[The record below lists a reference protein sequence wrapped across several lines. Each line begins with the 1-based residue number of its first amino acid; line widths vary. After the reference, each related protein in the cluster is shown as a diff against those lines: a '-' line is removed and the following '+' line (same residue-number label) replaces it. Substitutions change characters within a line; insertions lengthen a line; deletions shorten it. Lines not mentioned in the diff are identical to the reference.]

1 MTPQELKA
9 RFAELYDEMKEGKD
23 VSKMIVFGTAFTQ
36 MFDKVATAHP
46 DIAAATLE
54 YLTSMEYN
62 NFVTPAEA
70 TMIATKFIN
79 DDMAISGASQPSKGP
94 HWSMETLRTFLASK
108 GLPLEEKPYYN
119 WPALWLTVNMEYSDY
134 AEAFA
139 KLMGAKDNESLAT
152 ASYTMAVKK
161 LKDRDRSRFIRD
173 YFYLDE

>member
-1 MTPQELKA
+1 MTAQEMKA
-9 RFAELYDEMKEGKD
+9 QFTELYNNMKEGKD
-23 VSKMIVFGTAFTQ
+23 VSKMIAFGTAFSQ

-54 YLTSMEYN
+54 FLSSMEYH

-70 TMIATKFIN
+70 TMVATKFIN

-94 HWSMETLRTFLASK
+94 HWSMETLRTFLSAK
-108 GLPLEEKPYYN
+108 GLPTEEKPYYN

-161 LKDRDRSRFIRD
+161 LKDRDRPKFIRE
-173 YFYLDE
+173 YFDLDE

>member
-1 MTPQELKA
+1 MNSQELKA
-9 RFAELYDEMKEGKD
+9 RYAELYEEMKQSKD

-54 YLTSMEYN
+54 FLASMEYN
-62 NFVTPAEA
+62 NYVTQAEA
-70 TMIATKFIN
+70 AEVASHFIN

-94 HWSMETLRTFLASK
+94 HWSMETLRTFLTSK
-108 GLPLEEKPYYN
+108 GLPTEDKPYYN
-119 WPALWLTVNMEYSDY
+119 WPALWLAVNMEYSDY

-139 KLMGAKDNESLAT
+139 KLTGAKDNESLAT

-161 LKDRDRSRFIRD
+161 LKDRDRPKFIRE
-173 YFYLDE
+173 YFNLT

>member
-1 MTPQELKA
+1 
-9 RFAELYDEMKEGKD
+9 
-23 VSKMIVFGTAFTQ
+23 

-54 YLTSMEYN
+54 FLSSMEYN

-70 TMIATKFIN
+70 TMVATKFIN

-108 GLPLEEKPYYN
+108 GLPTEEKPYYN

-134 AEAFA
+134 AEVFA

-161 LKDRDRSRFIRD
+161 LKDRDRPKFIRE
-173 YFYLDE
+173 YFNLT

>member
-1 MTPQELKA
+1 MNAQEMKA
-9 RFAELYDEMKEGKD
+9 QFTELYNNMKEGKD
-23 VSKMIVFGTAFTQ
+23 VSKMIVFGTAFSL

-70 TMIATKFIN
+70 
-79 DDMAISGASQPSKGP
+79 
-94 HWSMETLRTFLASK
+94 
-108 GLPLEEKPYYN
+108 
-119 WPALWLTVNMEYSDY
+119 
-134 AEAFA
+134 FA

-161 LKDRDRSRFIRD
+161 LKDRDRPKFIRE
-173 YFYLDE
+173 YFDLDDQK

>member
-1 MTPQELKA
+1 MTPQEMKA
-9 RFAELYDEMKEGKD
+9 RFAELRDEMKEGKD

-108 GLPLEEKPYYN
+108 GLPTEEKPYYN

-139 KLMGAKDNESLAT
+139 KLMGAKDNETMAV
-152 ASYTMAVKK
+152 ASYTLAVKK
-161 LKDRDRSRFIRD
+161 LKDKDRRSFIRE
-173 YFYLDE
+173 YFDLDE